1 MRIVFLDSFAADQGA
16 PGWTEVAALGDLALF
31 PRTSPEAVI
40 ERSRG
45 ATAIITNKV
54 VLGPA
59 QFDALPELRYV
70 GVSATG
76 TNIIDIDAARARGI
90 AVTNVPG
97 YSTES
102 VAQLVFALLMHLTTA
117 VAPHDAA
124 TKRGDWARSPDFCL
138 FLRPL
143 TELAGK
149 TLVIVGKGAIGG
161 AVARIGEAFGMQVIA
176 AAVPG
181 RPGTPNEPRVPLAE
195 ALGRAD
201 VVSLHC
207 PLSPATNKLVNES
220 FFAQLKPGAIL
231 INTSRG
237 GLIDEAALQA
247 ALASGR
253 LGGAGLDVL
262 ASEPPPAGHPL
273 LAANAPWADRLV
285 VTPHIAWG
293 TTEARL
299 RLQNE
304 VARNLAAFQ
313 QGQRRNRVD

>member
-1 MRIVFLDSFAADQGA
+1 MRIVLLDSFAADQGA
-16 PGWTEVAALGDLALF
+16 PGWTEIAPLGDVVLY
-31 PRTSPEAVI
+31 PRTPPETVI

-54 VLGPA
+54 VLGAA
-59 QFDALPELRYV
+59 QFADLPDLRFI

-76 TNIIDIDAARARGI
+76 TNVVDIEAARARGI

-102 VAQLVFALLMHLTTA
+102 VAQLVFALVLHFTTA
-117 VAPHDAA
+117 VARHDSAA
-124 TKRGDWARSPDFCL
+124 KRGDWARSPDFCL
-138 FLRPL
+138 FLAPL

-149 TLVIVGKGAIGG
+149 TLVIVGKGAIGT
-161 AVARIGEAFGMQVIA
+161 AVARIGTAFGMRVIA

-181 RPGTPNEPRVPLAE
+181 RPGASADPRMPLAE
-195 ALGRAD
+195 ALGQAD

-207 PLSPATNKLVNES
+207 PLSPATNRLVNND
-220 FFAQLKPGAIL
+220 FLAALKPGAIL

-237 GLIDEAALQA
+237 GLIDEAALLS

-253 LGGAGLDVL
+253 LGGSGLDVL
-262 ASEPPPAGHPL
+262 ATEPPPADHPL
-273 LAANAPWADRLV
+273 LTANAPWSSRLV

-293 TTEARL
+293 TLEARL